1 MKDENKKT
9 QLIKELAKLR
19 QRITELDKLETER
32 KRVQNLKKMTG
43 KLDRFNRIDI
53 ILEEWM
59 IELKIENKRYASGV
73 V

>member
-53 ILEEWM
+53 ILEE
-59 IELKIENKRYASGV
+59 
-73 V
+73 